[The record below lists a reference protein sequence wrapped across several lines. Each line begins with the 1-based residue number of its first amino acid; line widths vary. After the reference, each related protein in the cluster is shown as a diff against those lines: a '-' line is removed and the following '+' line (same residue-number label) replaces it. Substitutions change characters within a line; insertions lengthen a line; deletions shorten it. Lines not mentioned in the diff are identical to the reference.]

1 MRTLQPTTI
10 QGKALEVNTIK
21 EALNESYKKR
31 DKTKKEIDGFVLNET
46 LSDNEAQVYW
56 NPISQKA
63 MVVHRGTASI
73 GDVFQDVAYGLTGY
87 KGRRFKKAE
96 RVQKEAERLY
106 GADNISSLGHSLGSL
121 LASDVGHRSKEIIN
135 YNKPITPYNRRR
147 AQEYNIKTSN
157 DPFSWFYK
165 SKHDDKD
172 VTIPSSTINPVTEH
186 SISQLEKLD
195 QDRLI
200 GGEGVLRDHTNVKNL
215 KVAELKQ
222 RIKSHNRQM
231 KTGHKIKQYG
241 KLKKKELQQIVANL
255 Y

>member
-1 MRTLQPTTI
+1 MKTI

-31 DKTKKEIDGFVLNET
+31 GKPKKEIDGFVLNEI

-63 MVVHRGTASI
+63 MVVHRGTSSI

-135 YNKPITPYNRRR
+135 YWRENNKEIYNDMCNK
-147 AQEYNIKTSN
+147 AQAIYYIKN
-157 DPFSWFYK
+157 K
-165 SKHDDKD
+165 
-172 VTIPSSTINPVTEH
+172 ER
-186 SISQLEKLD
+186 ISQ
-195 QDRLI
+195 R
-200 GGEGVLRDHTNVKNL
+200 
-215 KVAELKQ
+215 
-222 RIKSHNRQM
+222 
-231 KTGHKIKQYG
+231 
-241 KLKKKELQQIVANL
+241 KKDFKGFS
-255 Y
+255 